1 MKEMS
6 GKDRRMYPRV
16 RVRRAVSIIAAEGL
30 RRGETED
37 MSLEGAFI
45 RCEKPAR
52 PNEKVLLTFQDHSSD
67 TLVFA
72 QVVWTNDGSQ
82 DSGDRPTG
90 MGVQFLQ
97 FFNHKRSTDIVTV

>member
-1 MKEMS
+1 
-6 GKDRRMYPRV
+6 
-16 RVRRAVSIIAAEGL
+16 
-30 RRGETED
+30 

>member
-72 QVVWTNDGSQ
+72 QVVWTNDESQ

-90 MGVQFLQ
+90 MGVRFLQ
-97 FFNHKRSTDIVTV
+97 FFNRKHSTDIVPA